1 MRRKRGKVRRSSGQ
15 RGRYVFARPPAAGER
30 CTDIAVDA
38 ALRAAALE
46 RALSGRL
53 DAAGPAAGTGT
64 GTHAAATNATA
75 TGNSA
80 GTSREPRGAVRPAV
94 ERSHLRRKVR
104 RRRDRHTVIFVLDTS
119 DSMSDQNQLHVARI
133 AVLSLLASAER
144 RKDRVALITFA
155 DMQAQVALE
164 PTSAIARARH
174 AVDNLALGGA
184 TPLASGLYKALRM
197 VESQRMRE
205 PGEPIE
211 IMVFSD
217 GEGNVSPSEP
227 QQTIEAVG
235 ALSRRLDVHPI
246 FIDTTGTRRGS
257 RAMKD
262 LAEVFGGSYRRLH
275 GADGEEL
282 ADMLSS
288 IRRR

>member
-1 MRRKRGKVRRSSGQ
+1 MRRAVEAAVAGIILRLRRKRGKSRRSSGQ

-30 CTDIAVDA
+30 SRDIAVDA
-38 ALRAAALE
+38 SLRAAALE
-46 RALSGRL
+46 RALSARPT
-53 DAAGPAAGTGT
+53 DKAAPTSETPREPG
-64 GTHAAATNATA
+64 
-75 TGNSA
+75 SA
-80 GTSREPRGAVRPAV
+80 GRPAV
-94 ERSHLRRKVR
+94 GRNHLRRKVR

-144 RKDRVALITFA
+144 RKDRVALITFS
-155 DMQAQVALE
+155 DMQAEVTLE
-164 PTSAIARARH
+164 PTPAIARARH
-174 AVDNLALGGA
+174 AVDNLVLGGA
-184 TPLASGLYKALRM
+184 TPLASGLYKALRL

-211 IMVFSD
+211 VMVFSD

-227 QQTIEAVG
+227 QQTIDAVG
-235 ALSRRLDVHPI
+235 ALGRRLDVHPI

-262 LAEVFGGSYRRLH
+262 LAGVFGGSYRRLH

-282 ADMLSS
+282 ADMLST
-288 IRRR
+288 IRRH